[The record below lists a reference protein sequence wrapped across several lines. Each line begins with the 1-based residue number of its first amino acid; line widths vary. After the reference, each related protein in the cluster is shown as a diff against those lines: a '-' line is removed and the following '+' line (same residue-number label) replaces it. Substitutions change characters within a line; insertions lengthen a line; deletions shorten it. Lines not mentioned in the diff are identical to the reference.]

1 MRRIRYLSLLT
12 MLLCSFV
19 VWGQDDFDPASPA
32 EPGVAPRKLTVV
44 AVPSDGGT
52 AYGSGRYV
60 PETTVGLRVSSATG
74 YVFEKWTDEEGN
86 VLSTSGSY
94 GHVKED
100 CDEVLTAHFVFSPS
114 APSEPAEP
122 ALTQYFRLTLAAE
135 MGGSVSGGG
144 KYLAGKT
151 VSVSAS
157 VDEGFKFVNWT
168 NSKGEVVSTS
178 RSFSYTTTAE
188 NETLTAHFVFDPSNP
203 SEPSDP
209 ILRHNITV
217 STEDGGTV
225 SVGSKRLLE
234 GTSTTLSAT
243 ANDGYVFV
251 GWYLNGELYTT
262 LRSFSYT
269 MGKENVVFEAVFE
282 FSPASPSEPSM
293 PEDKM
298 YSFYL
303 MTVIGK
309 PGDVLDVPLTLSNL
323 DDLYDMTFQVT
334 FPLGLTP
341 DLENVYLSDKATGY
355 EVSFTAVDDTMYVFS
370 MIGGTMPAGSSE
382 LLRFRVT
389 VPEDYATG
397 TSGRVKIN
405 QVSVTE
411 ADGTHLTASTRN
423 GRIAVYKRG
432 DTNGDNV
439 VNITDAM
446 NLITNVLEQ
455 DTEVFIEEVSD
466 VNEDKAINVTDAM
479 GVVNIALEE

>member
-1 MRRIRYLSLLT
+1 M
-12 MLLCSFV
+12 
-19 VWGQDDFDPASPA
+19 
-32 EPGVAPRKLTVV
+32 
-44 AVPSDGGT
+44 
-52 AYGSGRYV
+52 
-60 PETTVGLRVSSATG
+60 
-74 YVFEKWTDEEGN
+74 
-86 VLSTSGSY
+86 
-94 GHVKED
+94 
-100 CDEVLTAHFVFSPS
+100 
-114 APSEPAEP
+114 
-122 ALTQYFRLTLAAE
+122 
-135 MGGSVSGGG
+135 
-144 KYLAGKT
+144 
-151 VSVSAS
+151 
-157 VDEGFKFVNWT
+157 
-168 NSKGEVVSTS
+168 
-178 RSFSYTTTAE
+178 
-188 NETLTAHFVFDPSNP
+188 
-203 SEPSDP
+203 
-209 ILRHNITV
+209 
-217 STEDGGTV
+217 
-225 SVGSKRLLE
+225 
-234 GTSTTLSAT
+234 
-243 ANDGYVFV
+243 

-269 MGKENVVFEAVFE
+269 MGKENVAFEAVFE

-334 FPLGLTP
+334 FPAGLTP
-341 DLENVYLSDKATGY
+341 DLETVYMSDKATGY
-355 EVSFTAVDDTMYVFS
+355 EVSFAAVDDTMYVFS

-466 VNEDKAINVTDAM
+466 VNEDNAINVTDAM